1 MTSVPRRLTALRD
14 LLRQRGLTHYLV
26 PSSDEHLNEYLPA
39 WHRRREWLSGFT
51 GSAGDLLVGLDEA
64 ETWLFTDSRY
74 HLQAEA
80 ELVGNGIALQKVGC
94 PGVETL
100 TEVLRTLAGRHGGD
114 GVVGYDPL
122 VIPRATA
129 REYAEALADGGA
141 RLDPVAPNLVDAL
154 WQQRPEPPR
163 TLLEPCAPR
172 WTDRGVADKL
182 STLRSDLAA
191 RNADATAVVK
201 LDQIAWLCNLRSLD
215 DIPYNP
221 VFEAYLL
228 VEPQRARLFLHGAGE
243 RLPAGWEGFATG
255 VEAQPY
261 DAFLPALRELGPA
274 AVLVDPARTTAGVVE
289 ALEANPAVRVIRGPS
304 PLEAAKAVKSAAEL
318 EGMANASLL
327 ASAAKV
333 QALMWLRAR
342 LAANEAVTE
351 KGFAAELE
359 RCYEDL
365 PGYRQLSFETIA
377 ATGEHGAIVH
387 YGGADATPLRARELF
402 LVDSGVQIDG
412 GTTDDTRTVAVGTPD
427 ADQRRVYTL
436 VLKGHIA
443 AARQRFPAGT
453 PGASLD
459 ALARAPLWTEQLQY
473 GHGTGHG
480 VGAFL
485 NVHEGP
491 FALAEARRPGAP
503 GYGLQ
508 AGMVTSIEPGYYHPG
523 FGGIR
528 LEGLYRVVDSGS
540 ESDGARWLAFEPLT
554 WIPFEPEL
562 VDEARLDPDEL
573 EWLGQYQAGCLER
586 LQPLLPEDQA
596 VELRAWLATAPG
608 E

>member
-1 MTSVPRRLTALRD
+1 MQSIPERLTALRE

-26 PSSDEHLNEYLPA
+26 PSSDEHLNEYLPT

-51 GSAGDLLVGLDEA
+51 GSAGDLLVGLDGA

-80 ELVGNGIALQKVGC
+80 ELPGSGIALQKVGS
-94 PGVETL
+94 PGAETL

-122 VIPRATA
+122 VIPGATA
-129 REYAEALADGGA
+129 REYAEALEGGGA

-154 WQQRPEPPR
+154 WRQRPHPPR
-163 TLLEPCAPR
+163 TLLEPCDPR
-172 WTDRGVADKL
+172 WIDRSVADKL
-182 STLRSDLAA
+182 AALRSDLAA

-201 LDQIAWLCNLRSLD
+201 LDQIAWLCSLRSLD

-228 VEPQRARLFLHGAGE
+228 VEAERTRLFLHGSRE
-243 RLPAGWEGFATG
+243 RLPPGWEGFAAG
-255 VEAQPY
+255 IEAHPY
-261 DAFLPALRELGPA
+261 ATFLPVLGELGPV

-289 ALEANPAVRVIRGPS
+289 ALEANPATRVIRGPS
-304 PLEAAKAVKSAAEL
+304 PLEVAKAVKSAAEL

-333 QALMWLRAR
+333 GALLWLRAR
-342 LAANEAVTE
+342 LLAGEEVTE
-351 KGFAAELE
+351 QGFAAELE
-359 RCYEDL
+359 RCYAAL

-387 YGGADATPLRARELF
+387 YGGADATPLRPGELF

-412 GTTDDTRTVAVGTPD
+412 GTTDDTRTVAVGAPG
-427 ADQRRVYTL
+427 AEQRRVYTL

-443 AARQRFPAGT
+443 AARQCFPAGT
-453 PGASLD
+453 PGAALD
-459 ALARAPLWTEQLQY
+459 ALARAPLWDEELQY

-503 GYGLQ
+503 CYGLH
-508 AGMVTSIEPGYYHPG
+508 AGMVTSIEPGYYRPG
-523 FGGIR
+523 FGGVR
-528 LEGLYRVVDSGS
+528 LESLYRVVDQGGGP
-540 ESDGARWLAFEPLT
+540 DGARWLTFEPLT
-554 WIPFEPEL
+554 WIPFEPAL
-562 VDEARLDPDEL
+562 VDEALLRPHER
-573 EWLGQYQAGCLER
+573 EWLERYQSECLVHLRPHLSESQVAG
-586 LQPLLPEDQA
+586 LQ
-596 VELRAWLATAPG
+596 AWLAPA
-608 E
+608 